1 MVASLRPLWS
11 PWTKLWTQKTVK
23 GEGAWAQREASSQRW
38 KKYFIFCQPDK
49 KIENFLPHSRN
60 FKWGLWIYICRNHI
74 IYINLDTF
82 TTIMSIFTSYF
93 IKLMDYTQTISIFK
107 KYFLPNFE
115 CRKIFCQLGWQDL
128 PLFPPLLNPHPPKT
142 VWRVLGIPGGQH
154 LICRLHQWT
163 LAQSNLNCVSSDFD

>member
-1 MVASLRPLWS
+1 MPHQHLTHIFLVSLCHESRYFKDIVKFGIFRLRRIYNFFQVCLDGDWMVSGGCL
-11 PWTKLWTQKTVK
+11 
-23 GEGAWAQREASSQRW
+23 EQRR

-60 FKWGLWIYICRNHI
+60 LKWGLWIYIWSNHI

-82 TTIMSIFTSYF
+82 NTIMSIFTSYF

-115 CRKIFCQLGWQDL
+115 FRNIFCHQGWQDL
-128 PLFPPLLNPHPPKT
+128 PLFPPLVTPPLFEE
-142 VWRVLGIPGGQH
+142 RVHSEMKIS
-154 LICRLHQWT
+154 LIKKQ
-163 LAQSNLNCVSSDFD
+163 